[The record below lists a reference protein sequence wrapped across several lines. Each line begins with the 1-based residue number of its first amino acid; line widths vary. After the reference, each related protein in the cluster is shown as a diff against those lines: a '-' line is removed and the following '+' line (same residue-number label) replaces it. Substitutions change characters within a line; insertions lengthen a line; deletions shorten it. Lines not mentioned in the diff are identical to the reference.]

1 MKPLVRPVA
10 DLTRAELE
18 RALGKAHALSMALC
32 DEMIAAGR
40 GHERPSETSQLTDPL
55 AQRVN
60 AAAEREQAL
69 RDEAARRTRW
79 HGSLHRIVKM

>member
-1 MKPLVRPVA
+1 MKAPSL
-10 DLTRAELE
+10 LTRAELE
-18 RALGKAHALSMALC
+18 RALAKAHALSMALC

-40 GHERPSETSQLTDPL
+40 GHERPSETRTKADKL

-60 AAAEREQAL
+60 AAAQAEQAL
-69 RDEAARRTRW
+69 RDEAARRQAW